1 MKKIYILLSAL
12 LAIAV
17 AQAQNVGIGTND
29 PKVKLDINGSLALRE
44 GPALTLVNGGAS
56 GGANDNIVLPDITTG
71 VKAGFYRITGPT
83 AAFSV
88 FGIVPTTGAD
98 GQLVTLVNTTNNV
111 MTIKNNASSTAA
123 NGFKTL
129 TGSDMVSVAGNSS
142 VTIQYNKTESRWY
155 VTGSQNYV
163 VTTGSIATGDITTSN
178 NAVTLTNNTGRLV
191 GNSTLTVDVKNNDLN
206 QKGLVP
212 GPTGGN
218 GNQVWGT
225 DAAGYPA
232 WQKVNNNMLNSSS
245 ITVNN
250 GTGVSVSGSPVAL
263 GGSITVTN
271 TAPDQTVVLNNGTGI
286 NTTGT
291 YPNFTITNTA
301 PDQTVAITGGS
312 GISATGTYPNFTIAN
327 TGDLSNTN
335 EAQTLAGS
343 GTNDI
348 NLTQAGGAGGG
359 TITLQGSGAT
369 SVSRS
374 GNTFTISST
383 NSGGTVTGT
392 GTPTQVTFWN
402 TTTGITSDANLY
414 WDNTNKRLSIGSV
427 ASDAQ
432 TVSIRGYSNTPTN
445 WKGSGAFGYT
455 SAAVIIGEL
464 NGVAQIGGH
473 SATLNAWANL
483 ALNSGGGNVGIGTTT
498 PSERLH
504 VSNNVR
510 ADGIVYWGNGLVR
523 TETRD
528 NAGLRGDAGAR
539 SGFFETSSPTN
550 YPAGASSW
558 WHLLD
563 VRHSNNSNNYALQ
576 IAGSFFD
583 QNLWF
588 RKTNDNA
595 AQAWTRILTTTDI
608 PGGVLP
614 AGSASNTLYHNG
626 TSWVAGSNLANDGS
640 TITLGNFSNSNTDE
654 WPKVQWLRVGNYDEG
669 LIKGSTARGAWGRE
683 GFGIHMHST
692 KHFAFYSTGW
702 DPLFDVEGG
711 TGRTYIKGN
720 TGISTTTPASLL
732 HVMGKINL
740 HQSGA
745 GGGQNRF
752 EGLEAATSANGR
764 GQFVLSSAYSDL
776 VIASSQAN
784 DNHGS
789 TLTFATYNPNDAN
802 DYRKFIINQ
811 GNWGARRGFLDF
823 GFADAGGRTNPHSN
837 INGTDNVLTLDGF
850 NKRVGIGNMNPATR
864 LEVASPSGNIA
875 AAVIH
880 SSGGQAWGNV
890 MTLAT
895 DGCCDNPRLN
905 FSYRNKAKHWQIG
918 GYSSDTRF
926 SIWEDGGDGTYGSG
940 WGAERMTFAP
950 GGNVGVGINTP
961 NAKLDVSTG
970 SDGIAMGQIHG
981 DNTNTI
987 QTYIDGQ
994 WANRT
999 SYAGGCCNPL
1009 LIQPDVGTV
1018 GIGITGPAA
1027 KLHVVGNA
1035 VTGTIIAAPGNSYQ
1049 TDWPGGWGGGMAGWD
1064 LCIASMRYSGLSQR
1078 SDMRLKKDIKEL
1090 PATMSALDIVDRLRP
1105 VSYGY
1110 IDKRIARKVHF
1121 GFIAQEVQQILPE
1134 IVEVGTD
1141 SMQTLGMSYIDLIPI
1156 LTQAVKDQQ
1165 KQISELKQSSA
1176 NTAPAE
1182 SPKMA
1187 ELQEQNRILLE
1198 KLNALTKRLEELE
1211 KKQ

>member
-1 MKKIYILLSAL
+1 MKQFT
-12 LAIAV
+12 LAVLVFV
-17 AQAQNVGIGTND
+17 AAGNLCAQNVGIGTND
-29 PKVKLDINGSLALRE
+29 PKAKLDINGSLALRE
-44 GPALTLVNGGAS
+44 GPAISLVNGGAS

-88 FGIVPTTGAD
+88 FGIVPATGAD

-142 VTIQYNKTESRWY
+142 ITIQYNKTESRWY
-155 VTGSQNYV
+155 VTGSQNYL

-250 GTGVSVSGSPVAL
+250 GTGIAVSGSPVSL

-271 TAPDQTVVLNNGTGI
+271 TAPDQTV
-286 NTTGT
+286 
-291 YPNFTITNTA
+291 
-301 PDQTVAITGGS
+301 AITSGS

-335 EAQTLAGS
+335 EAQSLAGS

-348 NLTQAGGAGGG
+348 NLSQAGGVGGG

-402 TTTGITSDANLY
+402 STTGITSDANLY
-414 WDNTNKRLSIGSV
+414 WDNTNKRLGIGSTTG
-427 ASDAQ
+427 DAQ
-432 TVSIRGYSNTPTN
+432 TVSIRGYSNSPTN

-455 SAAVIIGEL
+455 SAAVIMGEL

-473 SATLNAWANL
+473 SGILNAWATL
-483 ALNSGGGNVGIGTTT
+483 ALNSGGGNVGVGTVSPAYKFDVTGDARATGNVLAGTHMVIQYSDPYLRTDADNKHMVLSGGSGWTTTGATMVLRGASAGYNPHGLEWYTGNAERARILSNGNMGIGT
-498 PSERLH
+498 
-504 VSNNVR
+504 
-510 ADGIVYWGNGLVR
+510 A
-523 TETRD
+523 
-528 NAGLRGDAGAR
+528 
-539 SGFFETSSPTN
+539 SPA
-550 YPAGASSW
+550 Y
-558 WHLLD
+558 LLD
-563 VRHSNNSNNYALQ
+563 VNGITGVNYLTAKPQDGTNEGGEIQLQGAGSNTTLQIDNYAGNIRIHTL
-576 IAGSFFD
+576 ASGKYFDVLGGSGI
-583 QNLWF
+583 
-588 RKTNDNA
+588 RGTG
-595 AQAWTRILTTTDI
+595 AQLTGLGGGGTRMVTTDNNGTLGTQTL

-654 WPKVQWLRVGNYDEG
+654 WPKVQWLRAGNYDEG

-740 HQSGA
+740 HQSGTS
-745 GGGQNRF
+745 GGQNRF

-764 GQFVLSSAYSDL
+764 AQFVLSSSYSDL

-789 TLTFATYNPNDAN
+789 TLTFATYNPSDAN
-802 DYRKFIINQ
+802 DYRKFVINQ

-823 GFADAGGRTNPHSN
+823 GFSDAGGRTNPHSN
-837 INGTDNVLTLDGF
+837 INGTDNVMTLDGF
-850 NKRVGIGNMNPATR
+850 NKRVGIGYMSPATR
-864 LEVASPSGNIA
+864 LEVGAPSGNVSSAIL
-875 AAVIH
+875 H
-880 SSGGQAWGNV
+880 SSGGQA
-890 MTLAT
+890 
-895 DGCCDNPRLN
+895 
-905 FSYRNKAKHWQIG
+905 
-918 GYSSDTRF
+918 
-926 SIWEDGGDGTYGSG
+926 
-940 WGAERMTFAP
+940 
-950 GGNVGVGINTP
+950 
-961 NAKLDVSTG
+961 
-970 SDGIAMGQIHG
+970 
-981 DNTNTI
+981 
-987 QTYIDGQ
+987 
-994 WANRT
+994 
-999 SYAGGCCNPL
+999 
-1009 LIQPDVGTV
+1009 
-1018 GIGITGPAA
+1018 
-1027 KLHVVGNA
+1027 
-1035 VTGTIIAAPGNSYQ
+1035 
-1049 TDWPGGWGGGMAGWD
+1049 
-1064 LCIASMRYSGLSQR
+1064 
-1078 SDMRLKKDIKEL
+1078 
-1090 PATMSALDIVDRLRP
+1090 
-1105 VSYGY
+1105 
-1110 IDKRIARKVHF
+1110 
-1121 GFIAQEVQQILPE
+1121 
-1134 IVEVGTD
+1134 
-1141 SMQTLGMSYIDLIPI
+1141 
-1156 LTQAVKDQQ
+1156 
-1165 KQISELKQSSA
+1165 
-1176 NTAPAE
+1176 
-1182 SPKMA
+1182 
-1187 ELQEQNRILLE
+1187 
-1198 KLNALTKRLEELE
+1198 
-1211 KKQ
+1211 